1 MRSSITI
8 FLIGLVLG
16 STLGI
21 GGLWTQV
28 VQPAYGQI
36 KELKDEQGI
45 MREALTEAGET
56 LREVAGSLR
65 GDSAPAPAPIPGGT
79 IAPRSSLT
87 PQGTAPST
95 TESLRAADLQPADRR
110 AIADKLDALAVKL
123 NTVQPDK

>member
-28 VQPAYGQI
+28 VQPAYQQI
-36 KELKDEQGI
+36 KELKDEQGV
-45 MREALTEAGET
+45 MKDALAEAGQT

-65 GDSAPAPAPIPGGT
+65 GDSAPEPIPAGS
-79 IAPRSSLT
+79 IAPRSGVAPEGIT
-87 PQGTAPST
+87 PQPRET
-95 TESLRAADLQPADRR
+95 TRTVTDLQATDRR
-110 AIADKLDALAVKL
+110 ALAEKLDALAVKL
-123 NTVQPDK
+123 DAAKIAK

>member
-28 VQPAYGQI
+28 VQPAYQQI

-45 MREALTEAGET
+45 MREALSEAGQT

-65 GDSAPAPAPIPGGT
+65 GEAAPAPEPIPGGA

-87 PQGTAPST
+87 PEGTAPRT
-95 TESLRAADLQPADRR
+95 TESLRTTELQPTDRR

-123 NTVQPDK
+123 DTVKSEK

>member
-45 MREALTEAGET
+45 MREALTEAGQT

-65 GDSAPAPAPIPGGT
+65 GDSAPAPEPIPGGA
-79 IAPRSSLT
+79 IAPRSSLV
-87 PQGTAPST
+87 PEGTAPRT
-95 TESLRAADLQPADRR
+95 TESTHTTDLRTADRR

-123 NTVQPDK
+123 DTVKTEK

>member
-28 VQPAYGQI
+28 VQPAYQQI

-45 MREALTEAGET
+45 MREALSEAGQT

-65 GDSAPAPAPIPGGT
+65 GEAAPAPEPIPGGT
-79 IAPRSSLT
+79 IAPRRSLT
-87 PQGTAPST
+87 PEGTAPRT
-95 TESLRAADLQPADRR
+95 TESLRTTELQPTDRR

-123 NTVQPDK
+123 DTVKSEK

>member
-28 VQPAYGQI
+28 VQPAYQQI
-36 KELKDEQGI
+36 KELKDEQGV
-45 MREALTEAGET
+45 MKDALAEAGQT

-65 GDSAPAPAPIPGGT
+65 GESAPAPEPIPGGT

-87 PQGTAPST
+87 PEGTTPRT
-95 TESLRAADLQPADRR
+95 TESLRTTEFQPADRR

-123 NTVQPDK
+123 DTVKSEK

>member
-45 MREALTEAGET
+45 MREALSEAGQT

-65 GDSAPAPAPIPGGT
+65 GDSAPAPIPGGT

-95 TESLRAADLQPADRR
+95 TESVRAADLRPADRR